1 MSLNLKQMKL
11 VFNLLKLPLCFKCQ
25 KMHLAIT
32 STIQNTP
39 LLLWDYSP
47 QSWAIIKR
55 WDYTLEAD
63 TLCKTPLSRTRTA
76 SDADGVRFNNTCI
89 ICIKRPS
96 IFKQSQSLLVH
107 AMQCKLL
114 LVITGNLDRWQ
125 FSVYACNLQ
134 LNLAVF
140 FLAPAASKNTCI
152 KHTQDTKRTV
162 NWEFSIKVLH
172 WKTFTISGWS
182 STSHKIW
189 I

>member
-1 MSLNLKQMKL
+1 MLLDHSKNHQHLPLHWSMSLNLKQMKL

-39 LLLWDYSP
+39 LLLRDYSS

-107 AMQCKLL
+107 AMQC
-114 LVITGNLDRWQ
+114 Q
-125 FSVYACNLQ
+125 A
-134 LNLAVF
+134 
-140 FLAPAASKNTCI
+140 
-152 KHTQDTKRTV
+152 
-162 NWEFSIKVLH
+162 
-172 WKTFTISGWS
+172 TFGYNREPW
-182 STSHKIW
+182 
-189 I
+189 

>member
-1 MSLNLKQMKL
+1 MKL

-47 QSWAIIKR
+47 QSWAIR
-55 WDYTLEAD
+55 DET
-63 TLCKTPLSRTRTA
+63 TPLKQTHFVKHPCQGQEQHQMQMVSDLTTLA
-76 SDADGVRFNNTCI
+76 SYASKGHQYLNNHRAFWYMLCN
-89 ICIKRPS
+89 
-96 IFKQSQSLLVH
+96 
-107 AMQCKLL
+107 AKLL
-114 LVITGNLDRWQ
+114 LIITGNLDRWQ

-182 STSHKIW
+182 STSHKIR

>member
-1 MSLNLKQMKL
+1 MKL

-96 IFKQSQSLLVH
+96 ISAFWYMLCN
-107 AMQCKLL
+107 AKLL
-114 LVITGNLDRWQ
+114 LIITGNLDRWQ

-134 LNLAVF
+134 LNLAVL

-182 STSHKIW
+182 NTSHKIR